1 MKKHTNW
8 LAGAI
13 QLTLIAGLTSGACKA
28 ADLNARDFFSAPVG
42 TTLGVFYMPM
52 TRNSEYHGAADSTGK
67 ANLQVNA
74 FAWRQLLFTD
84 VCGTLCTPQF
94 IVPLVDID
102 ARLPGASRNS
112 RESGIGDPQ
121 IGGTLFL
128 VNKPA
133 TRTYTGL
140 LSLITLPVGEYHSH
154 NPDVSPGANRW
165 AGHFILNHTQGV
177 GDRWV
182 LEANLEA
189 QVYGKNDNYFGSDL
203 EQAPLFRR
211 QGFASYDF
219 SQKTYGALRLIHA
232 DGGELR
238 INGQRI
244 DNTHKRVTQVGFEVG
259 HWLDRQNQALVAFT
273 QDVDSD
279 NSYHG
284 SQTLLRLV
292 HVF

>member
-8 LAGAI
+8 LVDPL
-13 QLTLIAGLTSGACKA
+13 QLTLIAGVASGACQA
-28 ADLNARDFFSAPVG
+28 ADLNARDFFTAPVG
-42 TTLGVFYMPM
+42 TTLGVFYVPM
-52 TRNSEYHGAADSTGK
+52 TRDNTYHGSADTTGK
-67 ANLQVNA
+67 ADLKVNA
-74 FAWRQLLFTD
+74 FAWRQLIFTD

-94 IVPLVDID
+94 IVPLID
-102 ARLPGASRNS
+102 VEARLPGAAQRT

-121 IGGTLFL
+121 VGGTLFF
-128 VNKPA
+128 VNEPA

-140 LSLITLPVGEYHSH
+140 LSLITLPMGEYHSH

-165 AGHFILNHTQGV
+165 AGNFVLNHTQGV
-177 GDRWV
+177 GEKWV

-189 QVYGKNDNYFGSDL
+189 QFYGKNHDYFGSDL
-203 EQAPLFRR
+203 EQDPLYRI
-211 QGFASYDF
+211 QAFASYDF
-219 SQKTYGALRLIHA
+219 TQSSYGALRLIHA

-238 INGQRI
+238 INGHRI
-244 DNTHKRVTQVGFEVG
+244 DNSHKRVTQLGFEVG
-259 HWLDRQNQALVAFT
+259 HWFDRQNQALVAFT